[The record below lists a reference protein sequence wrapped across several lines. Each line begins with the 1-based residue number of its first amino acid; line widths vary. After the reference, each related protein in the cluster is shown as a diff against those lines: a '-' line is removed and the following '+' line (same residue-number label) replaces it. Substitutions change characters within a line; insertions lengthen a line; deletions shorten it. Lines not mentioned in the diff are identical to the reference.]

1 MSVSVSFPDEL
12 LLASKEDK
20 DSFARSVMIYT
31 LGHLYTEG
39 KISSG
44 VGAGILRCSRFE
56 FYRLLS
62 ERGFSVIDYPGEEL
76 EEEARSSQE
85 LAQGARGR

>member
-31 LGHLYTEG
+31 LGHLYSEG

-44 VGAGILRCSRFE
+44 VGAGILGCSRLE

-62 ERGFSVIDYPGEEL
+62 EHGFSVIDYPADEL
-76 EEEARSSQE
+76 EEEAHSSEE
-85 LAQGARGR
+85 LGNRARLK